1 MLTIQIIVLIQHAIK
16 RLTKINAKKFSRQ
29 LVLCYVEKS
38 SKETFFYNFKHI
50 FLMIR
55 INGCLLPS
63 LYTPLSSAVCKVCS
77 RAGVIRCSDVIFR
90 LCPFIDEP
98 SVSEAML
105 NSPRRKEVG
114 LLRTEIR
121 FLWIWQFESSREI
134 CNGWK
139 SLNVS

>member
-1 MLTIQIIVLIQHAIK
+1 MIVQRIVIILACSENINFKKIMSQIYADNWCL
-16 RLTKINAKKFSRQ
+16 N
-29 LVLCYVEKS
+29 EKS
-38 SKETFFYNFKHI
+38 SSRETFYIYFKYF
-50 FLMIR
+50 FLIIR
-55 INGCLLPS
+55 INELLLPS

-90 LCPFIDEP
+90 LSPFIDKP
-98 SVSEAML
+98 SISEAML

-114 LLRTEIR
+114 LLRPEIR